1 MPETAI
7 TTDEARKKEPKRY
20 DVTIR
25 TLAGH
30 HLTEEVHD
38 TERVAKVTDKA
49 VKEFVLRGQLAA
61 GDYALTLPRLN
72 AEAELDPAATLS
84 SVGVEH
90 HDVLVL
96 VSRQPQVDG

>member
-7 TTDEARKKEPKRY
+7 PTDETKRKEPKRY

-30 HLTEEVHD
+30 HLAEEVRD
-38 TERVAKVTDKA
+38 SERVAKLTDKA
-49 VKEFVLRGQLAA
+49 VKEFVRRGQLAA

-72 AEAELDPAATLS
+72 AEAELDPAATLG

-96 VSRQPQVDG
+96 VSRQPQIDG

>member
-1 MPETAI
+1 MSQTTI
-7 TTDEARKKEPKRY
+7 TDEARMKEPKRY
-20 DVTIR
+20 DVTVR

-30 HLTEEVHD
+30 HLTEAVHD
-38 TERVAKVTDKA
+38 TERVAKLTNKA
-49 VKEFVLRGQLAA
+49 VKEFERRDQLAA

-72 AEAELDPAATLS
+72 EEAELDPAATLV
-84 SVGVEH
+84 SVGIEN

>member
-1 MPETAI
+1 MSET
-7 TTDEARKKEPKRY
+7 TSLKPKTREPKRY
-20 DVTIR
+20 NVTVR

-30 HLTEEVHD
+30 HLPEEVHD
-38 TERVAKVTDKA
+38 TERVATLTSKA
-49 VKEFVLRGQLAA
+49 VHEFERRGQLAG

-72 AEAELDPAATLS
+72 AEAELDPAATLA
-84 SVGVEH
+84 SVGIEH